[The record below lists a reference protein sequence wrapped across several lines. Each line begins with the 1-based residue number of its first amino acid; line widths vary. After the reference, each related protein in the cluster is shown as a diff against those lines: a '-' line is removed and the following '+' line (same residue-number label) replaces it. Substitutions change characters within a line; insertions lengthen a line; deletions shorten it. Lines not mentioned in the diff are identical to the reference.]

1 MFTQNT
7 LHIVRT
13 EAKKILEASGV
24 DSPAL
29 CVDVLLCHV
38 FGLKRTDLVL
48 ERGMILG
55 DGMER
60 FEELLQR
67 RASSEPLAYIIG
79 YREFF
84 GRDFLVSED
93 TLIPRPETELLVE
106 CALEEVKRIQKGKNG
121 VGGYKNETNKLTFID
136 AGTGTGCI
144 AITMLS
150 EDENLQGL
158 ALDRSIGAL
167 AIAKQNAQ
175 TNDVDSRLQVIL
187 GDFTTA
193 LIKAKS
199 LDLYL
204 TNPPYISQVEYEGLS
219 PEVRDF
225 EPVTALVPGPSGLE
239 HARAIIA
246 HASLALKDHGSFLME
261 FGYDQGHAV
270 AELFTPHADAWS
282 YVEIKKDL
290 AGLDRF
296 VLARRRPVKS

>member
-1 MFTQNT
+1 MFSQNT

-13 EAKKILEASGV
+13 EARKILDASAV

-48 ERGMILG
+48 ERGMMLG
-55 DGMER
+55 AQVEKLEQ
-60 FEELLQR
+60 FTKLLQR
-67 RASSEPLAYIIG
+67 RAQGEPLAYIIG

-84 GRDFLVSED
+84 GRDFLVSKD

-106 CALEEVKRIQKGKNG
+106 CALEEIGRIQKEKTPLNF
-121 VGGYKNETNKLTFID
+121 LD

-144 AITMLS
+144 AITMLA
-150 EDENLQGL
+150 ENGDVQGI
-158 ALDRSIGAL
+158 ALDRSSGAL

-175 TNDVDSRLQVIL
+175 AHNVFPRLQCMQ

-193 LIKAKS
+193 LIKPNS
-199 LDLYL
+199 LDIYL
-204 TNPPYISQVEYEGLS
+204 TNPPYISQEEYQGLS

-225 EPVTALVPGPSGLE
+225 EPATALVPGPSGLE
-239 HARAIIA
+239 HAKAIIA
-246 HASLALKDHGSFLME
+246 HATVALKKGGIFLME
-261 FGYDQGHAV
+261 FGCDQGQAV
-270 AELFTPHADAWS
+270 AELFEPYAQAWAH
-282 YVEIKKDL
+282 VEIKKDL

-296 VLARRRPVKS
+296 VLARRNN

>member
-1 MFTQNT
+1 MFSQNT

-13 EAKKILEASGV
+13 EAKKILDASGV

-48 ERGMILG
+48 ERDMRI
-55 DGMER
+55 DKGMER

-67 RASSEPLAYIIG
+67 RASGEPLAYIIG

-121 VGGYKNETNKLTFID
+121 LGEQESEANKLTFLD

-144 AITMLS
+144 AITMLA
-150 EDENLQGL
+150 ENTDLQGI
-158 ALDRSIGAL
+158 ALDKSSGAL

-175 TNDVDSRLQVIL
+175 VHSVAPRLQVMV
-187 GDFTTA
+187 GDFTTS

-204 TNPPYISQVEYEGLS
+204 TNPPYISQEEYEGLS

-225 EPVTALVPGPSGLE
+225 EPATALVPGPSGLE

-246 HASLALKDHGSFLME
+246 HASLALKDHGSLLME
-261 FGYDQGHAV
+261 FGCDQGQAV
-270 AELFTPHADAWS
+270 AELFKPYIDAWS
-282 YVEIKKDL
+282 HVEIKKDL
-290 AGLDRF
+290 ASLERF
-296 VLARRRPVKS
+296 VLARRRLVKG